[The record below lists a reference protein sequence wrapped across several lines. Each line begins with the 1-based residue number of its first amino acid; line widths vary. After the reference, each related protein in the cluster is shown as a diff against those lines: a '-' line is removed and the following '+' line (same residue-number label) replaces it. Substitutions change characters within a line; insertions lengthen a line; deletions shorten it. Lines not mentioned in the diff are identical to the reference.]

1 MTIFL
6 GRNMNKIALI
16 IAIMGLVA
24 ACTNDSG
31 TPSFTGN
38 PSTRGFCGRPDKPYK
53 NPITNDI
60 DPDDYEIVTEIEAG
74 EYAAEQVLVY
84 YRESEADLE
93 SPQALG
99 VQGHV
104 FLNDTFA
111 EKTFIK
117 DCARGIEYGSEG
129 KHEVTLPVK
138 VQLNADKTWKTIQAA
153 KYAIEYSSKLSEGLV
168 FKAELDES
176 ASPASDDRDYVETM
190 VIMSAKPAK
199 ISDVFEPKSY
209 EEFRELYIKSRFLN
223 RVMNV
228 GYVDVTREYD
238 KYLKREERKHKK
250 LLALNEKPRKIFL
263 QIEAQSDPKIYARI
277 QISKVKKVEEKS
289 ED

>member
-1 MTIFL
+1 MK
-6 GRNMNKIALI
+6 KIALI
-16 IAIMGLVA
+16 MTIMGLVT
-24 ACTNDSG
+24 ACTSDSG

-38 PSTRGFCGRPDKPYK
+38 PSTRGFCGRPDQPYK

-60 DPDDYEIVTEIEAG
+60 DPEEYEVVAEIEAG

-84 YRESEADLE
+84 YRESESDLE

-111 EKTFIK
+111 QKTFIK
-117 DCARGIEYGSEG
+117 DCARGLEFGSEG
-129 KHEVTLPVK
+129 KHEVTLPIK

-153 KYAIEYSSKLSEGLV
+153 KYAIEYSPKLSEGLV

-199 ISDVFEPKSY
+199 INDVFEPKSY
-209 EEFRELYIKSRFLN
+209 EEFRDLYIKSRFLD
-223 RVMNV
+223 RVMGV